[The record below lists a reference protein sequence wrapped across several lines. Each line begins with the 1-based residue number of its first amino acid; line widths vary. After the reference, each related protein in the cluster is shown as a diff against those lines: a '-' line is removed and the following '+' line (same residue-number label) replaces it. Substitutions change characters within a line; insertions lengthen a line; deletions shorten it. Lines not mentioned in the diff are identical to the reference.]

1 VRTRGHTPEKDQY
14 NLYRPCLPHVIFI
27 SARGIGMK
35 RTTEE
40 VPMPQ
45 STAPEIDLPE
55 LNFDDMEV
63 MSVREAVAV
72 PETGATS
79 GSSSCTST
87 SCCGSSSCCSGGSC
101 G

>member
-1 VRTRGHTPEKDQY
+1 MADTDKEV
-14 NLYRPCLPHVIFI
+14 LMPH
-27 SARGIGMK
+27 
-35 RTTEE
+35 
-40 VPMPQ
+40 
-45 STAPEIDLPE
+45 STAPAIDLPE
-55 LNFDDMEV
+55 LDFDDMEV

-87 SCCGSSSCCSGGSC
+87 SCCGSSSCCSSGSC